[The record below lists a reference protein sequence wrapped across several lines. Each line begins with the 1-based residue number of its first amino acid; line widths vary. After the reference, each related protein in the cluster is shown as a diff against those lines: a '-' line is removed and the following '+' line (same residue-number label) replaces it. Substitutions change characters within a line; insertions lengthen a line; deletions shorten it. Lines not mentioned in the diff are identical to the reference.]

1 MESKDS
7 KFNLGKRITV
17 ILVAVIM
24 IVIIVTFHTLSIVV
38 QATSQLLI
46 TSYTLDLFIVVEIMY
61 NMRYTNL

>member
-1 MESKDS
+1 MESRDS

-46 TSYTLDLFIVVEIMY
+46 TSCTLDLFIVVEIMY

>member
-46 TSYTLDLFIVVEIMY
+46 TSCTLDLFIVVEIMY